1 MNKHFHI
8 ELRKIKKMLLSL
20 GEMVEERFL
29 RAIQAIVTNDSELA
43 KKIIANDH
51 KVDEMEVELE
61 EECLKVMA
69 LYQPVAVD
77 LRFLVSVIKINNDLE
92 RIGDEAKNI
101 AQRLEIIT
109 KQDDYDYIFDYSV
122 MAKKTENMLKK
133 SLEAFVNLDIDL
145 AFSILPLDDEVDK
158 IKRTAYDKIKKA
170 MAQHPDHIGYLINLL
185 LISRHLE
192 RIADHA
198 TNIAEDVVYMVEG
211 EIIRHEKL

>member
-1 MNKHFHI
+1 MNKHFQI
-8 ELRKIKKMLLSL
+8 ELKKIKKLLLSL
-20 GEMVEERFL
+20 GEVVEERVL
-29 RAIQAIVTNDSELA
+29 RAIQAVVTHDSELA
-43 KKIIANDH
+43 KKIVLNDH
-51 KVDEMEVELE
+51 EVDEMEVELE

-77 LRFLVSVIKINNDLE
+77 LRFLVGVIKINNDLE

-109 KQDDYDYIFDYSV
+109 KQEDYDYIFDYSV

-158 IKRTAYDKIKKA
+158 IKRTAYDKIKEA

-211 EIIRHEKL
+211 EIIRHEKP

>member
-29 RAIQAIVTNDSELA
+29 RAIQAVVTNDSELA

-51 KVDEMEVELE
+51 KIDEMEVELE

-77 LRFLVSVIKINNDLE
+77 LRFLVGVIKINNDLE

-109 KQDDYDYIFDYSV
+109 KQEDYDHIFDYSV

-133 SLEAFVNLDIDL
+133 SLEAFINLDIDL

-158 IKRTAYDKIKKA
+158 IKRTAYDKIKEA
-170 MAQHPDHIGYLINLL
+170 MAEHPDHIGYLINLL

-211 EIIRHEKL
+211 EIIRHEQP

>member
-29 RAIQAIVTNDSELA
+29 RAIQAVVTNDSELA
-43 KKIIANDH
+43 KKIIVNDH

-77 LRFLVSVIKINNDLE
+77 LRFLVGVIKINNDLE

-109 KQDDYDYIFDYSV
+109 KQEDYDYIFDYSV

-158 IKRTAYDKIKKA
+158 IKRTAYDKIKEA

>member
-77 LRFLVSVIKINNDLE
+77 LRFLVGVIKINNDLE

-109 KQDDYDYIFDYSV
+109 KQEDYNYIFDYSV

-158 IKRTAYDKIKKA
+158 IKRTAYDKIKEA
-170 MAQHPDHIGYLINLL
+170 MAKNPDHIGYLINLL

>member
-1 MNKHFHI
+1 MNKHFHV
-8 ELRKIKKMLLSL
+8 ELRKIKKSLLCL

-29 RAIQAIVTNDSELA
+29 RAIQAVVTNDSELA
-43 KKIIANDH
+43 KSIIVNDH
-51 KVDEMEVELE
+51 KIDEMEVELE

-77 LRFLVSVIKINNDLE
+77 LRFLVGVIKINNDLE

-109 KQDDYDYIFDYSV
+109 KQDNYDYIFDYSV

-192 RIADHA
+192 RVADHA

-211 EIIRHEKL
+211 EIIRHELL

>member
-1 MNKHFHI
+1 MNKHFHV
-8 ELRKIKKMLLSL
+8 ELRKIKKKLLCL

-29 RAIQAIVTNDSELA
+29 RAVQAVVTNDSELA
-43 KKIIANDH
+43 KKIIVNDH

-109 KQDDYDYIFDYSV
+109 KQADYDYIFDYSV

-158 IKRTAYDKIKKA
+158 IKRTAYDKIKEA

-198 TNIAEDVVYMVEG
+198 TNIAEDVVYMVDG
-211 EIIRHEKL
+211 EIIRHEKV

>member
-1 MNKHFHI
+1 MNKHFHV
-8 ELRKIKKMLLSL
+8 ELRKIKKRLLCL
-20 GEMVEERFL
+20 GKMVEERFL
-29 RAIQAIVTNDSELA
+29 RAIQAVVTNDSELA
-43 KKIIANDH
+43 KSIIVNDH
-51 KVDEMEVELE
+51 KIDEMEVELE

-77 LRFLVSVIKINNDLE
+77 LRFLVGVIKINNDLE

-192 RIADHA
+192 RVADHA

-211 EIIRHEKL
+211 EIIRHELL